1 MTAFTAS
8 RRIYTRSRGASDT
21 LGDFVCAHCGAFVC
35 ANAELSGVKNRNHC
49 PYCLSSRHLDHYEA
63 GDRLS
68 ACKARMRPI
77 GLTVKQT
84 NKKYG
89 SAAQGELM
97 LIHQCEDCGKVSIN
111 RIAADD
117 DNDLILALLEQS
129 GRLEGQSHEGILPL
143 GIAQSSWVRQTL
155 FGRN

>member
-1 MTAFTAS
+1 MTTFTAS

-21 LGDFVCAHCGAFVC
+21 LGDFVCAHCGAYVC
-35 ANAELSGVKNRNHC
+35 ANTELSGVKNRNHC

-68 ACKARMRPI
+68 ACKARMKPI
-77 GLTVKQT
+77 GLTMKQT
-84 NKKYG
+84 PKKYG
-89 SAAQGELM
+89 SAVSGELM
-97 LIHQCEDCGKVSIN
+97 LIHQCEDCGKISIN

-117 DNDLILALLEQS
+117 DNDLILELLE
-129 GRLEGQSHEGILPL
+129 GGTALEATLCEGIVPL
-143 GIAQSSWVRQTL
+143 NVTQVLWVQQTL